1 MNPWQLFWA
10 PQFYFP
16 FGGSVAQRIEPNT
29 NWFFGSIQPGAGD
42 AVIEQKAFAIAS
54 YGKQLGLITEILLDV
69 VERAEPITAEGQKAL
84 KDLRKIRTAI
94 EGLKDQNIDML
105 IADVESKVNRIRK
118 RDKAKAQELS
128 NKISNQLNEP
138 DA

>member
-10 PQFYFP
+10 PQFHFP

-42 AVIEQKAFAIAS
+42 AAVEQKAFEIAS
-54 YGKQLGLITEILLDV
+54 YGKQLGLITEILLDI
-69 VERAEPITAEGQKAL
+69 VERAEPITAEGRKAL

-94 EGLKDQNIDML
+94 EDLKDQNVDTL
-105 IADVESKVNRIRK
+105 AADVVSKVARIKK
-118 RDKAKAQELS
+118 RDKEKAQEL
-128 NKISNQLNEP
+128 NKKISNQLNEP

>member
-10 PQFYFP
+10 PQFHFP

-42 AVIEQKAFAIAS
+42 AAVEQKAFEIAS
-54 YGKQLGLITEILLDV
+54 YGKQLGLITEVLLDI
-69 VERAEPITAEGQKAL
+69 VERTEPTTTEGRKAL
-84 KDLRKIRTAI
+84 KDLQKIRTAI
-94 EGLKDQNIDML
+94 EVLKDQNIDIL
-105 IADVESKVNRIRK
+105 AADVESKVKKIRK
-118 RDKAKAQELS
+118 RNKAKAEEL
-128 NKISNQLNEP
+128 NKKISKQLDEP

>member
-10 PQFYFP
+10 PQFHFP

-42 AVIEQKAFAIAS
+42 GAVEQKAFEIAS

-69 VERAEPITAEGQKAL
+69 VERAEPITTEGQKAL
-84 KDLRKIRTAI
+84 KDLRTIRTAI

>member
-10 PQFYFP
+10 PQFHFP

-42 AVIEQKAFAIAS
+42 AVVEQQAFEIAS

-69 VERAEPITAEGQKAL
+69 VGRAEPITAEGQKAL
-84 KDLRKIRTAI
+84 EDLRKIRTAI
-94 EGLKDQNIDML
+94 EGLKDQNTDML
-105 IADVESKVNRIRK
+105 VADVESKVNRIRK
-118 RDKAKAQELS
+118 RDKAKAQEL
-128 NKISNQLNEP
+128 NRKISNQLNEP